1 LLRVRLVGA
10 FAVVRD
16 GTELGGAAVGSR
28 KARALLKL
36 LAVERTHVVS
46 VERIIDALW
55 PDGPP
60 ARPAENVASLVSRLR
75 QSCGA
80 AAIAGG
86 REGYRLGA
94 APAVSVDLDDADQLV
109 EEAQRRVDAGEPALA
124 LAAAGRALD
133 LLSAGPVLAD
143 EPYADWAAPGRQE
156 AATLLRR
163 GRHLV
168 ARAALATGEA
178 GPAQAAAEAAIAADP
193 YDEVAHRD
201 LMAAL
206 HAAGETGRALVA
218 YATLSDLLADEL
230 GADPAAETRALHVA
244 ILRDERTGPPA
255 PPAGGTAPEVLT
267 GRTAELEVLRRAWSA
282 AAAGDAGLLLVVG
295 EAGIGKTACPPS
307 SPAPPRPPAGS
318 CSRPAATRRSGRC
331 SSSRSSTR

>member
-36 LAVERTHVVS
+36 LAVERTHVVP

-143 EPYADWAAPGRQE
+143 ESYADWAAPGRQE

-178 GPAQAAAEAAIAADP
+178 APAQAAAEAAIAADP

-230 GADPAAETRALHVA
+230 GADPGARPSS
-244 ILRDERTGPPA
+244 RSCGGRGRPRPPA
-255 PPAGGTAPEVLT
+255 TPACCWSSARP
-267 GRTAELEVLRRAWSA
+267 ASARR
-282 AAAGDAGLLLVVG
+282 
-295 EAGIGKTACPPS
+295 ACPPS
-307 SPAPPRPPAGS
+307 SPAPPRRPAGS